1 MITRGLL
8 SEWMNLIS
16 VIKITK
22 NSTFFLIKMHSTF
35 FDFDSSANEQLQGYP
50 SFGLAECSLNFHSY
64 VVVIILLMI
73 YIILNTSKTKLSL
86 TDNKLLFSL
95 FLCRWSRLMLYLP
108 SLVRLHKTKKY
119 LKIQKIPKKKPKTYL
134 PTDIQLLYIYIYILP
149 NISI

>member
-1 MITRGLL
+1 MKIVSRIRNQSSKKATFPLSTLTRRVD
-8 SEWMNLIS
+8 SD
-16 VIKITK
+16 
-22 NSTFFLIKMHSTF
+22 FFETNK
-35 FDFDSSANEQLQGYP
+35 LQGYR
-50 SFGLAECSLNFHSY
+50 SVGLTECSPNFQFY
-64 VVVIILLMI
+64 FVVIILLMI

-119 LKIQKIPKKKPKTYL
+119 QKKYKPKTYL
-134 PTDIQLLYIYIYILP
+134 PTDLHTSTIHIFILT